1 MASFN
6 QLPGRE
12 PSWRDHAGEG
22 PQAKPNRE
30 EKGAPGP
37 LPFLRIAFATPE
49 YVTEEY
55 FDGGLAN
62 HIHRVAK
69 ALASMGHDIHVLTLS
84 KIDETEFDHEG
95 VTVHRIANSR
105 GWFQLDRL
113 TRYGLPS
120 SIQLLN
126 LSVKVYRKLKRLNS
140 QQSFDVVQFPNYSCC
155 GLASMMRLKVPRV
168 VRASSYQPALNDAL
182 GIKKTVDSRII
193 ERLEALQFR
202 LCNNI
207 YTPSFMLQRI
217 LAKEAGLSQVRVIR
231 PPFYL
236 ETVDW
241 DSSVYDRSLKGRK
254 YLLFF
259 GRFQLHK
266 GVHTLAKAL
275 PRVFEQCPDLSVAM
289 VGRDMES
296 KLAPSMVEYVRAQCA
311 DYAVRLVVLD
321 QLRHRQLYPVIAGA
335 HLVVLPSL
343 IDNFPNSCLEA
354 MGLGKVVIGTAGTSF
369 DELIAEGITGFLVP
383 PNNPEALAE
392 KINAA
397 WADPRL
403 AEMGAAARQGTREFS
418 PDKTI
423 NDLLTYYRELL
434 P

>member
-1 MASFN
+1 M
-6 QLPGRE
+6 
-12 PSWRDHAGEG
+12 
-22 PQAKPNRE
+22 
-30 EKGAPGP
+30 
-37 LPFLRIAFATPE
+37 PFLRIAFATPE

-69 ALASMGHDIHVLTLS
+69 VLASMGHDIHVLTLS
-84 KIDETEFDHEG
+84 KIDETEFEHEG
-95 VTVHRIANSR
+95 VTVHRIANS

-113 TRYGLPS
+113 TRYGLPA

-140 QQSFDVVQFPNYSCC
+140 QQSLDVVQFPNYSCC

-182 GIKKTVDSRII
+182 GIRKTVDSRVI
-193 ERLEALQFR
+193 EHLEALQFR
-202 LCNNI
+202 LCHNI
-207 YTPSFMLQRI
+207 YTPSFMLQRM
-217 LAKEAGLSQVRVIR
+217 LAKEAGLSHVRVIR

-266 GVHTLAKAL
+266 GVHTLVQAL
-275 PRVFEQCPDLSVAM
+275 PRVFEQCPDLTVAL

-296 KLAPSMVEYVRAQCA
+296 NLAPSMAEYARAQCA
-311 DYAVRLVVLD
+311 AYADRLIVLD
-321 QLRHRQLYPVIAGA
+321 QLRHTQLYPVIAGA

-369 DELIAEGITGFLVP
+369 DELIDEGITGFLVP
-383 PNNPEALAE
+383 PNNSEALAE

-397 WADPRL
+397 WVDPRL
-403 AEMGAAARQGTREFS
+403 AEMGAAARQKTAEFS
-418 PDKTI
+418 PEKTI
-423 NDLLTYYRELL
+423 TPLLTYYREIWR
-434 P
+434 